1 MPRNYDFVSLPQ
13 QKPDRINIQ
22 GKEGKDKFGH
32 DKYQLNTQR
41 FSGKLF
47 LDLTVVSP
55 LAVNSGI
62 TVMGSDL
69 AQQTLDAT
77 SAKYVATISLIQSSV
92 QQNQRLIIPGS
103 SLKGVVRSIYEAIT
117 RSCVCK
123 TNAKVPDGY
132 SECKDISQL
141 CPACVTFGAM
151 SWLGLIHFHD
161 AKYDPDNDKPGFQTG
176 LIPPLF
182 SPQPDAVDLETRE
195 KIYYDK
201 NNKIRGRKFYPH
213 SYEEEVKPTIR
224 IQQAETGKKFT
235 TYVNYANLTKSQL
248 GTLLI
253 ALGQDPEK
261 RLGLKIGSGKAVGM
275 GTMRIDVVKIEQLNI
290 NRYLSYTANSSI
302 LEGEK
307 LKTFIL
313 DAIKSAKPQPQA
325 TPAKNQLNKPVV
337 KSANQ
342 PLVQLEQLQKIKAL
356 LGLAKNT

>member
-13 QKPDRINIQ
+13 QKPDRVNIQ
-22 GKEGKDKFGH
+22 GIERKDKFGH
-32 DKYQLNTQR
+32 DKYQLTTLR

-77 SAKYVATISLIQSSV
+77 SAKYVATISLIQSFI
-92 QQNQRLIIPGS
+92 QNNQRLIIPGS

-117 RSCVCK
+117 RSCLCK

-151 SWLGLIHFHD
+151 SWLGLVHFHD

-201 NNKIRGRKFYPH
+201 NKKIRGRKFYPH
-213 SYEEEVKPTIR
+213 SYQEEIKPTIR
-224 IQQAETGKKFT
+224 IQQAEIGKNFT

-253 ALGQDPEK
+253 ALGQDPEN

-290 NRYLSYTANSSI
+290 NRYLSYNSNSSD
-302 LEGEK
+302 LEGNK
-307 LKTFIL
+307 LQTFIL
-313 DAIKSAKPQPQA
+313 DAIKSAKPQPQ
-325 TPAKNQLNKPVV
+325 TSSGKNQLNRPVV

-356 LGLAKNT
+356 LGLTQNT

>member
-1 MPRNYDFVSLPQ
+1 MPRNYNFISLPQ
-13 QKPDRINIQ
+13 QKPDRLNIL
-22 GKEGKDKFGH
+22 GNEGKDKFGH
-32 DKYQLNTQR
+32 DQYQLNNQR

-47 LDLTVVSP
+47 LSLIVVSP
-55 LAVNSGI
+55 VSVNSGI

-117 RSCVCK
+117 RSCLCK

-151 SWLGLIHFHD
+151 SWLGLVHFHD

-176 LIPPLF
+176 LITPLF
-182 SPQPDAVDLETRE
+182 SPKPEAVDLETGE
-195 KIYYDK
+195 KVYYDK
-201 NNKIRGRKFYPH
+201 NNNIRGRKFYPH
-213 SYEEEVKPTIR
+213 AYEEEVKPTIR
-224 IQQAETGKKFT
+224 IQQAELGKKFT
-235 TYVNYANLTKSQL
+235 TYVSYANLTKAQL

-253 ALGQDPEK
+253 ALGQDPEN

-275 GTMRIDVVKIEQLNI
+275 GTMKIDVVKIEQLNI
-290 NRYLSYTANSSI
+290 NRYLSYNSNSSA
-302 LEGEK
+302 LEGDK
-307 LKTFIL
+307 LQTFIL
-313 DAIKSAKPQPQA
+313 DVIKSAKPQPEPKQS
-325 TPAKNQLNKPVV
+325 TNQPKKPIK

-342 PLVQLEQLQKIKAL
+342 ALVQLKQLEELKEIL
-356 LGLAKNT
+356 NI

>member
-1 MPRNYDFVSLPQ
+1 MPRNYNFISLPQ
-13 QKPDRINIQ
+13 QKPDRLNIL
-22 GKEGKDKFGH
+22 GNEGKDKFGH
-32 DKYQLNTQR
+32 DKYQLNNQR

-47 LDLTVVSP
+47 LSLIVVSP
-55 LAVNSGI
+55 VSVNSGI

-117 RSCVCK
+117 RSCLCK
-123 TNAKVPDGY
+123 TNATVPDGY
-132 SECKDISQL
+132 SECKDTSQL

-151 SWLGLIHFHD
+151 SWLGLVHFHD

-176 LIPPLF
+176 LITPLF
-182 SPQPDAVDLETRE
+182 SPKPEAVDLETGE
-195 KIYYDK
+195 KVYYDK
-201 NNKIRGRKFYPH
+201 NNNIRGRKFYPH

-224 IQQAETGKKFT
+224 IQQAELGKKFT
-235 TYVNYANLTKSQL
+235 TYVTYANLTKAQL

-253 ALGQDPEK
+253 ALGQDPEN

-275 GTMRIDVVKIEQLNI
+275 GTIKIDVVKIEQLNI
-290 NRYLSYTANSSI
+290 NRYLSYNSNSSA
-302 LEGEK
+302 LEGNQ
-307 LKTFIL
+307 LQTFIL
-313 DAIKSAKPQPQA
+313 DAIQSAKPQPEPKQS
-325 TPAKNQLNKPVV
+325 TNQPKKPIK

-342 PLVQLEQLQKIKAL
+342 ALVQLKQLQELKEIL
-356 LGLAKNT
+356 NI

>member
-1 MPRNYDFVSLPQ
+1 MPKNYDFVPLPQ
-13 QKPDRINIQ
+13 QKPDRVNIQ

-55 LAVNSGI
+55 LTVNSGI

-69 AQQTLDAT
+69 AQQTLDPT

-117 RSCVCK
+117 RSCLCK

-151 SWLGLIHFHD
+151 SWLGLVHFHD

-176 LIPPLF
+176 LITPLF
-182 SPQPDAVDLETRE
+182 SPKPEAVDLETGE

-213 SYEEEVKPTIR
+213 SYQEEVKPTIR

-235 TYVNYANLTKSQL
+235 TYVNYANVTKPQL

-253 ALGQDPEK
+253 ALGQDPEN

-275 GTMRIDVVKIEQLNI
+275 GTMRIDVVRIEQLNI
-290 NRYLSYTANSSI
+290 NRYLSYNSNSSA
-302 LEGEK
+302 LEGNK
-307 LKTFIL
+307 LQTFIL

-342 PLVQLEQLQKIKAL
+342 PLVQLKQLEKIKAL
-356 LGLAKNT
+356 LGLTKNA